1 MFRVAKRC
9 APAAAILI
17 STWCAASARGQASY
31 PMVMDIW
38 PLAVQAGS
46 TAEHRVS
53 ARYNLYGT
61 YQVFVTGEGVK
72 GEAVAEAAK
81 PEPAKAEPKKEEP
94 KKDESKKE
102 PAKAADTKTADVK
115 SAEVKPTTG
124 TAATKPAEAKPAE
137 AKPADVKPADVKP
150 AEPAKKPDL
159 PKLQVR
165 FAAAADA
172 LPGVREFRLAT
183 PQGLS
188 TVGQVVVTL
197 DPVVTETGKNDVM
210 ATANPVTLPAAIC
223 GTIEANE
230 DVDFFKFHM
239 KAGRTVTFHVRS
251 ARCEDKIH
259 DLQAHVDPIIFL
271 KNEAG
276 VVLAA
281 NDNFFFGDP
290 LLSHTFKDEG
300 DYYLE
305 IRDVRYQ
312 GNIYWQYCVEANER
326 PFATT
331 VAPGVIKRGAKT
343 PVGVVGF
350 NLPADAKAELDVPST
365 TALGPQWLRP
375 KLKDGTLLNP
385 VQVLVS
391 DGPIV
396 VESGAEKG
404 TPAQAQDIGVPA
416 VVAGRI
422 SKPGEAD
429 CFAFAAK
436 KGEKFLFEVTARR
449 CQSSLDSIIAV
460 YDEAGKRLVESDDVQ
475 IHRILYS
482 DSILDTWFAPADGKY
497 VVEIRDLHL
506 RGGEGFGYALQVDRM
521 EPHFVLHTDLDK
533 VLVPAGVGG
542 QVFVKTVRKNGFNG
556 AIQLGVE
563 GLPKGVR
570 AECGK
575 ILADGQDGCICF
587 YAEPGMK
594 PATFAAKITGTG
606 IHKADDGK
614 ETKVA
619 AVAQPWQE
627 TYMPG
632 GGRSHY
638 PVDMFAVSV
647 CDPLDVLKVT
657 VEPRDIVLKPGESKK
672 IEITIERAPG
682 FDKNL
687 TLDLI
692 YRHLASPFGN
702 SLPAGVT
709 IDDKQS
715 KTLLTAKELKGH
727 IMLTAAKD
735 AKPVEGQIVPVMAQ
749 AAINFVMKMSY
760 CAEPLRVTV
769 KP

>member
-1 MFRVAKRC
+1 MLRFAIRFA
-9 APAAAILI
+9 APAVLLAAALP
-17 STWCAASARGQASY
+17 TPSARGQASY
-31 PMVMDIW
+31 PMVMDVW
-38 PLAVQAGS
+38 PLAVQAGKS
-46 TAEHRVS
+46 AEHRVT

-61 YQVFVTGEGVK
+61 YQVFVTGDGVK
-72 GEAVAEAAK
+72 GDAVAEAPKPEAAK
-81 PEPAKAEPKKEEP
+81 PEMKKEEP
-94 KKDESKKE
+94 KKDDAKKDA
-102 PAKAADTKTADVK
+102 AKTTDGKTAETKTT
-115 SAEVKPTTG
+115 EKPAGG
-124 TAATKPAEAKPAE
+124 TAVA
-137 AKPADVKPADVKP
+137 KP
-150 AEPAKKPDL
+150 AEPAKKPDM

-172 LPGVREFRLAT
+172 MPGVREFRLAT

-197 DPVVTETGKNDVM
+197 DPVVTETGKNDTMV
-210 ATANPVTLPAAIC
+210 TANPVTLPAAIC
-223 GTIEANE
+223 GTIEAAE
-230 DVDFFKFHM
+230 DVDHFKFHV
-239 KAGRTVTFHVRS
+239 KAGRTVTFHCRS

-259 DLQAHVDPIIFL
+259 DLQAHVDPIIFV

-290 LLSHTFKDEG
+290 VLSHTFKDEG

-326 PFATT
+326 PLATT
-331 VAPGVIKRGAKT
+331 VVPAVVKRGTKT
-343 PVGVVGF
+343 QVAAVGF
-350 NLPADAKAELDVPST
+350 NLPADAKAELDVGAT
-365 TALGPQWLRP
+365 VAEGPQWVRP
-375 KLKDGTLLNP
+375 KLKDGTMLNP

-391 DGPIV
+391 DAPITI
-396 VESGAEKG
+396 ENAAEKA
-404 TPAQAQDIGVPA
+404 TPAKAQDISVPT

-422 SKPGEAD
+422 AKPGEAD

-436 KGEKFLFEVTARR
+436 KGDKFLFEVTARR
-449 CQSSLDSIIAV
+449 LQSNLDSIIAV
-460 YDEAGKRLVESDDVQ
+460 YDEQGKRLVESDDVQ

-482 DSILDTWFAPADGKY
+482 DSILETWSAPADGKY

-506 RGGEGFGYALQVDRM
+506 RGGDAFGYTLKIDRIL
-521 EPHFVLHTDLDK
+521 PHFVLHTDLDK
-533 VLVPAGVGG
+533 VLVPGGVGG

-556 AIQLGVE
+556 EIQLGVE
-563 GLPKGVR
+563 GLPKGIR
-570 AECGK
+570 AECGR

-587 YAEPGMK
+587 YAEAGMK
-594 PATFAAKITGTG
+594 PATFAARITGSG
-606 IHKADDGK
+606 VHKDAETKTADGKVVAGK
-614 ETKVA
+614 ETKFSTT
-619 AVAQPWQE
+619 AQAWQE

-638 PVDMFAVSV
+638 PVDMFAVCV
-647 CDPLDVLKVT
+647 CDPLDVTKVT
-657 VEPRDIVLKPGESKK
+657 VEPADVTLKPGESKK
-672 IEITIERAPG
+672 LEITIERAEG
-682 FDKNL
+682 FEKNV

-702 SLPAGVT
+702 SLPPGVT

-727 IMLTAAKD
+727 ITITAAKD
-735 AKPVEGQIVPVMAQ
+735 AKPVEKQIVPVMAQ